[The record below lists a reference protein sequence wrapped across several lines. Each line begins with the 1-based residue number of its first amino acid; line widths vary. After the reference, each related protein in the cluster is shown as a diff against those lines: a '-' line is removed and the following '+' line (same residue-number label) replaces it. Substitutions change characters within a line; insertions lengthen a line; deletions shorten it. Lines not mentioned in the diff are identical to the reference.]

1 MRLLLLSSAA
11 LLVVAGCATAEK
23 KEPIVSG
30 LQPGAKAPAFQVLDC
45 TGPNTGKK
53 LCYR

>member
-11 LLVVAGCATAEK
+11 LLVAAGCATREK
-23 KEPIVSG
+23 GPIVSG